1 LKGIYLDL
9 WRPGRCS
16 LEHCPAMRWWGLP
29 AVAAGFHS
37 PAQQTCEADCR
48 SAPTRCW
55 PVKGQSHREGFRFQP
70 RACDNCRLKSL
81 QFFSFLAFYPEPVT
95 TELRQRSVPRLCSA
109 TRSPPGQQVPA
120 ANEAAIIPTPGQ
132 RGFQRNPILP
142 GAHPRARRRPVLV
155 FLGRSLALGP
165 GPRYVEGR
173 KGSGGKRSTSETP
186 GATGGPVTADHRGR
200 PRSRSRAL
208 NLPNASHGT

>member
-1 LKGIYLDL
+1 
-9 WRPGRCS
+9 
-16 LEHCPAMRWWGLP
+16 MRWWGLP

-95 TELRQRSVPRLCSA
+95 
-109 TRSPPGQQVPA
+109 A
-120 ANEAAIIPTPGQ
+120 A
-132 RGFQRNPILP
+132 
-142 GAHPRARRRPVLV
+142 
-155 FLGRSLALGP
+155 
-165 GPRYVEGR
+165 
-173 KGSGGKRSTSETP
+173 
-186 GATGGPVTADHRGR
+186 
-200 PRSRSRAL
+200 
-208 NLPNASHGT
+208 